1 MLSQIRKLSKLVLS
15 LSSFLIFSKRPFLV
29 HDLVHNEHC
38 WLAAHTCTTTWTQ
51 QVEPKATLIS
61 WFSNSFQLL
70 DIWSYKAEIEGWL
83 KWSKAPPLFQGS
95 LLPFLSLSE
104 PGPLK
109 AVEHPVL
116 FIYGSQM
123 AWATCFIPPS
133 SIQGHLAFL
142 PSAISLSHLAFQS
155 LVLWLYALRLVL
167 VLFPAPPL
175 PPAIALGPTL

>member
-1 MLSQIRKLSKLVLS
+1 MLFQIRKLSKLVLS
-15 LSSFLIFSKRPFLV
+15 LSTFLVFRKRPYLV
-29 HDLVHNEHC
+29 DDLTHDEHC

-116 FIYGSQM
+116 FIWVTDG
-123 AWATCFIPPS
+123 
-133 SIQGHLAFL
+133 
-142 PSAISLSHLAFQS
+142 LSHM
-155 LVLWLYALRLVL
+155 LYSTVIH
-167 VLFPAPPL
+167 P
-175 PPAIALGPTL
+175 ALGFSFFWYFTFRPCLSISPVTLCP